1 MRERI
6 AVIFYQPAAYTLI
19 SPPIRSIRSQAPVVN
34 LDCQPDPV
42 FYPLLSRSLHAM
54 MPSKNMELPCKD
66 SSMAHPLK
74 VKVSSRY
81 QVTLPREA
89 RRRLNIQAG
98 DHLKGPP
105 Q

>member
-1 MRERI
+1 
-6 AVIFYQPAAYTLI
+6 
-19 SPPIRSIRSQAPVVN
+19 
-34 LDCQPDPV
+34 
-42 FYPLLSRSLHAM
+42 M